1 MSLTIKS
8 TIRLASGHSIPII
21 GFGVGYGYGGA
32 FVDPKTATKPCVL
45 EAFKVGYRYIDTAQ
59 VYSNE
64 AEVGQAFRASG
75 LDREEAFLSTK
86 IYSASHGYDTTL
98 DAVDS
103 SLTRMGLEY
112 VDLFLI
118 HDACS
123 GTARRLATYKALLH
137 CRDQGKIKS
146 VGVSNYGVKHLE
158 EIKKAGYEMPVVN
171 QIELHPLCQ
180 QKDIMSYCRDNS
192 IVIQAYCPMMRGRM
206 NHPVIL
212 SVANEYQ
219 KDPAQIVLR
228 WSVQRGFIPLPRSSK
243 FERIWSNAQIFDFEL
258 SKDDMDRLDAL
269 DRGKAG
275 SISWNPVD
283 VD

>member
-1 MSLTIKS
+1 MNC
-8 TIRLASGHSIPII
+8 R
-21 GFGVGYGYGGA
+21 VW
-32 FVDPKTATKPCVL
+32 VPC
-45 EAFKVGYRYIDTAQ
+45 FCPRRYIDTAQ

-75 LDREEAFLSTK
+75 FDREEVFLTTK
-86 IYSASHGYDTTL
+86 IYSASHGYDSTL
-98 DAVDS
+98 SAVDA
-103 SLTRMGLEY
+103 SLGRMDLDY
-112 VDLFLI
+112 VDLYLI

-123 GTARRLATYKALLH
+123 GTERRLATYKALLD
-137 CRDQGKIKS
+137 CRDRGKIKS

-180 QKDIMSYCRDNS
+180 QKEVVTYCRDNA
-192 IVIQAYCPMMRGRM
+192 IAVQAYCPIMRGKLS
-206 NHPVIL
+206 HPVIL
-212 SVANEYQ
+212 EIANEYQ

-228 WSVQRGFIPLPRSSK
+228 WSIQRGFTPLPRSSK

-258 SKDDMDRLDAL
+258 NKTDMDRLDAL

-275 SISWNPVD
+275 SISWNPID